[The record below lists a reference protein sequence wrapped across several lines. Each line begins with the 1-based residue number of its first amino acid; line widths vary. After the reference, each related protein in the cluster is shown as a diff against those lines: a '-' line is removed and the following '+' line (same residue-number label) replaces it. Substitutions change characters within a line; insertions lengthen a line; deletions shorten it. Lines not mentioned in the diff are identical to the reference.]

1 MKPQSANAVIHAI
14 VASDT
19 IATAIPNPDGFFM
32 FSGLNQGNYTIS
44 YDADNTTEYMDEN
57 AKTIPVTFGQI
68 TDLGIKTLSQ

>member
-1 MKPQSANAVIHAI
+1 
-14 VASDT
+14 
-19 IATAIPNPDGFFM
+19 M

-44 YDADNTTEYMDEN
+44 YDADNTTGYMDEN